1 MHFNFVDKE
10 SKAEI
15 EIEALFVSMKADLNG
30 PNVEKTVY
38 KGYGK
43 IDEKA
48 TERLQKW
55 LKIHGL

>member
-15 EIEALFVSMKADLNG
+15 EIEALFVSMKADLNE
-30 PNVEKTVY
+30 PNVETVY
-38 KGYGK
+38 RGYGK